1 MPSLSFQKKA
11 ARLLLDLTDD
21 QSNLVIRIILC
32 FKRLVEDL
40 SDELLTSTI
49 KEFGLYAIDVNN
61 LNSVLAIQAVG
72 SYLIFYLT
80 QFKSDGLYLMV
91 ELDHLRFPLS
101 LNELPRL
108 IEYVD
113 RLYDILN
120 VFEQFCILTAVKER
134 PSSKK
139 GKQ

>member
-1 MPSLSFQKKA
+1 MKTLADRTNHYK
-11 ARLLLDLTDD
+11 LNLDLY
-21 QSNLVIRIILC
+21 
-32 FKRLVEDL
+32 RLGIFSKD
-40 SDELLTSTI
+40 
-49 KEFGLYAIDVNN
+49 AIDVNN
-61 LNSVLAIQAVG
+61 LNSVLAIQAVGKCNDKNNSMTFSLLIDIIG

>member
-1 MPSLSFQKKA
+1 MKTLADRTNHYK
-11 ARLLLDLTDD
+11 LNLDLY
-21 QSNLVIRIILC
+21 
-32 FKRLVEDL
+32 RLGIFSKD
-40 SDELLTSTI
+40 
-49 KEFGLYAIDVNN
+49 AIDVNN
-61 LNSVLAIQAVG
+61 LNSVLAIQAVGKCNDKNNSMTFSLLIDIIG

-91 ELDHLRFPLS
+91 ELHHLRFPLS